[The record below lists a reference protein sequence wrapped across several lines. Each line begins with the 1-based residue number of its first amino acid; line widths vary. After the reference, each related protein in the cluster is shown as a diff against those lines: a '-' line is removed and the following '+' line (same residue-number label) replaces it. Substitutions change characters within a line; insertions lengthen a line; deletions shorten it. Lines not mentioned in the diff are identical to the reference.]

1 MRVLFTGFQCR
12 TVEVF
17 QSLGIAHR
25 VVHEGCEVAEVV
37 FYNPDPDVDSGKGGL
52 KETQR
57 VVDVSCQPSTLLRA
71 NAATYR
77 KADVLT
83 YTS

>member
-1 MRVLFTGFQCR
+1 MVSPPSLLPFKAFLTAPSEIGFQCR

-37 FYNPDPDVDSGKGGL
+37 FYNPDPNENAGKGGL
-52 KETQR
+52 RETQR
-57 VVDVSCQPSTLLRA
+57 VVDVSCAVRVVRPS
-71 NAATYR
+71 
-77 KADVLT
+77 
-83 YTS
+83 